1 MMDYN
6 WAESERELK
15 RAIELNPNY
24 PQAHQWNGARLMMN
38 GKYDEAHAS
47 LTRAL
52 ELDPTS
58 PGINLYYGVL
68 LEVSGRINESIQQYK
83 KLIEMEP
90 TFSWT
95 HAQLARAYR
104 RNGNRES
111 CVEERARA
119 FELRGDEERAKA
131 VLESF
136 AKGGWKG
143 YLREFPNDPSS
154 LAELGE
160 YEKAIE
166 AIVRQANRSDDRG
179 SYRGGGGVFW
189 FFLHRTDPFLDPIRD
204 DPRFKEAM
212 KKLDPLQ

>member
-38 GKYDEAHAS
+38 GKHDAARAS

-90 TFSWT
+90 TFSW
-95 HAQLARAYR
+95 AQSQLARAYR
-104 RNGNRES
+104 QAGNHEG
-111 CVEERARA
+111 CVEERARS
-119 FELRGDEERAKA
+119 FELSGNEERAKA
-131 VLESF
+131 IRESF

-143 YLREFPNDPSS
+143 YLREFPNEPSS

-160 YEKAIE
+160 YEKAIA
-166 AIVRQANRSDDRG
+166 AIVKQSERDGR
-179 SYRGGGGVFW
+179 FW

-212 KKLDPLQ
+212 KKLDPPQ

>member
-38 GKYDEAHAS
+38 GKHDAARVS
-47 LTRAL
+47 LVRAL

-58 PGINLYYGVL
+58 TGINLYYGVL
-68 LEVSGRINESIQQYK
+68 LEVSGRINESILQYK

-90 TFSWT
+90 TFAWT
-95 HAQLARAYR
+95 YAQLARAYR
-104 RNGNRES
+104 RNGNHEAS
-111 CVEERARA
+111 VEARTRA
-119 FELRGDEERAKA
+119 FELYGQEERAKTSRQS
-131 VLESF
+131 L
-136 AKGGWKG
+136 AKDGAKR
-143 YLREFPNDPSS
+143 YFCEFPNEPSS

-160 YEKAIE
+160 NEKAIE
-166 AIVRQANRSDDRG
+166 AIVKQAERDGR
-179 SYRGGGGVFW
+179 FW

-204 DPRFKEAM
+204 DPQFKEAM
-212 KKLDPLQ
+212 KKLDPPQ